1 MSDNNQENHQ
11 HLTFSDLASC
21 FFDNFD
27 LIDWNL
33 WNTTATS
40 NADHA
45 LQQTV
50 QELDALIKA
59 LEPNGLTPYEN
70 LKIQLFGENHKFPT
84 LDELPVPSI
93 EQLAG
98 VHTAID
104 QHIRMVNNDIIDTLQ
119 QNPKATAEDLDFVGF
134 RVKQGD
140 KNVLDIN
147 KLKCYIEM
155 LELITES
162 NDKLNDETTKDISS
176 KLLYKCYQFCKM

>member
-1 MSDNNQENHQ
+1 
-11 HLTFSDLASC
+11 
-21 FFDNFD
+21 
-27 LIDWNL
+27 
-33 WNTTATS
+33 
-40 NADHA
+40 
-45 LQQTV
+45 
-50 QELDALIKA
+50 
-59 LEPNGLTPYEN
+59 
-70 LKIQLFGENHKFPT
+70 
-84 LDELPVPSI
+84 
-93 EQLAG
+93 
-98 VHTAID
+98 
-104 QHIRMVNNDIIDTLQ
+104 MVNNDIIDTLQ